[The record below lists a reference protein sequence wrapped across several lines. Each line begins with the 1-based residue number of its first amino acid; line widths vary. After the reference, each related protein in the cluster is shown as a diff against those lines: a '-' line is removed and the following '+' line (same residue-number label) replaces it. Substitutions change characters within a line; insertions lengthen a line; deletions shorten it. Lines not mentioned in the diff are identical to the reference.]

1 MPTPDLLDPSKEH
14 SLVLIKP
21 DGVRRGLTGEI
32 LHRIEQKGFVLKGLK
47 IKKASARILEEHY
60 EEHVDRHYFPALRDY
75 MMEGPLV
82 AVVVEGDRVIEA
94 LRIMAGATNPTLANP
109 GTIRGDLGRD
119 WGRDAVENVVHSSDS
134 PTSAIREIAMW
145 FPELSYDESGESTL

>member
-47 IKKASARILEEHY
+47 IKKASAKNLEEHY

-82 AVVVEGDRVIEA
+82 AVVVEGDRVA
-94 LRIMAGATNPTLANP
+94 DQLLDRQPSFAPQLRVARDVACGGRRPEVRADDRSCF
-109 GTIRGDLGRD
+109 GGDEQR
-119 WGRDAVENVVHSSDS
+119 
-134 PTSAIREIAMW
+134 
-145 FPELSYDESGESTL
+145 

>member
-47 IKKASARILEEHY
+47 IKKASAKNLEEHY

-94 LRIMAGATNPTLANP
+94 LRIMARPQGSVPPSTGHGFP
-109 GTIRGDLGRD
+109 GFRPRQREAPLPCRG
-119 WGRDAVENVVHSSDS
+119 
-134 PTSAIREIAMW
+134 
-145 FPELSYDESGESTL
+145 

>member
-47 IKKASARILEEHY
+47 IKNGFIISR
-60 EEHVDRHYFPALRDY
+60 
-75 MMEGPLV
+75 
-82 AVVVEGDRVIEA
+82 
-94 LRIMAGATNPTLANP
+94 
-109 GTIRGDLGRD
+109 
-119 WGRDAVENVVHSSDS
+119 
-134 PTSAIREIAMW
+134 
-145 FPELSYDESGESTL
+145 